1 MSKPTKPQPSDVL
14 AGLQPQWRGSR
25 EALLRSWDSVLNEM
39 LTLFYPPFRADD
51 EGEMLAM
58 SIVGIKAY
66 AEDLADYREDQ
77 LSKAWK
83 QVRREHKVER
93 WPTINAILDA
103 IKANDNRAGSRRPG
117 GYRQATE
124 VELEYQRVAYHGVY
138 MNLVQDHDVDHH
150 RRQAE
155 ARRQGIKG
163 GYNPF
168 AGKRSA

>member
-77 LSKAWK
+77 LAKAWK

-103 IKANDNRAGSRRPG
+103 IGAEKNPHKPGGRRPANDA
-117 GYRQATE
+117 
-124 VELEYQRVAYHGVY
+124 ELEHQRVAYGAVY
-138 MNLVQDHDVDHH
+138 MSLVTDDDVNHH

-155 ARRQGIKG
+155 ARRQGVKG

-168 AGKRSA
+168 AGKRAA